1 MGFRLGRHRRVKRGD
16 RVYVYW
22 AGRGY
27 DAEVV
32 GFRSCSFVVRFLD
45 NGNQVELPPYNHGLF
60 YGFCYEAGTAF
71 FYMSHPSHLR
81 WVLLCEKL
89 RLKLPYKIC
98 RFLRLMD

>member
-60 YGFCYEAGTAF
+60 YGFCYEAGIAF
-71 FYMSHPSHLR
+71 FLYVSPVPFALGFA
-81 WVLLCEKL
+81 V
-89 RLKLPYKIC
+89 
-98 RFLRLMD
+98 

>member
-60 YGFCYEAGTAF
+60 YGFVT
-71 FYMSHPSHLR
+71 R
-81 WVLLCEKL
+81 RVL
-89 RLKLPYKIC
+89 PFSIC
-98 RFLRLMD
+98 LTRPICVECCCVRSFG

>member
-1 MGFRLGRHRRVKRGD
+1 MGFCLGRRRRVKRGD

-45 NGNQVELPPYNHGLF
+45 NGKQVELPPYNHGLF

-71 FYMSHPSHLR
+71 S
-81 WVLLCEKL
+81 
-89 RLKLPYKIC
+89 IC
-98 RFLRLMD
+98 LTRPICVGCCCVRSFG